1 MLCYVNFVLIT
12 VIIII
17 IFHLFVHYN
26 TKSSALIDSMS
37 NRTRKPCCRKETERC
52 RSYSFSV

>member
-17 IFHLFVHYN
+17 IFHVFVHYN
-26 TKSSALIDSMS
+26 AKLSALTDSMS
-37 NRTRKPCCRKETERC
+37 NRTRKPCCRKETAQC
-52 RSYSFSV
+52 RGYSFSV